1 MITSMGPTK
10 VSREEV
16 LDLLRARVEAA
27 VSASAA
33 ARSLGVSP
41 AYLID
46 VRAKRRPPGRRLLAG
61 LGLEQAIVPVEGA
74 ARA

>member
-1 MITSMGPTK
+1 MGPIAK

-27 VSASAA
+27 GSASAA

-41 AYLID
+41 SYLID
-46 VRAKRRPPGRRLLAG
+46 VRERRRPPGARLLAG
-61 LGLEQAIVPVEGA
+61 FGLEQAIIPMEA

>member
-1 MITSMGPTK
+1 MGPIARF
-10 VSREEV
+10 SREQV

-27 VSASAA
+27 GSASAA

-41 AYLID
+41 SYLID
-46 VRAKRRPPGRRLLAG
+46 VRERRRPPGARLLAG
-61 LGLEQAIVPVEGA
+61 LGLEQAIIPMEA

>member
-1 MITSMGPTK
+1 MGPRLT
-10 VSREEV
+10 RDEV

-27 VSASAA
+27 GSASAA

-46 VRAKRRPPGRRLLAG
+46 VRAKRRPPGARLLAG

-74 ARA
+74 GRVA